1 MQTRTYFGEA
11 ANYAVYN
18 VLSPR
23 DLVFT
28 PGLSDINWT
37 ITVPINETEV
47 DIIVGIVLWVLYNIQ
62 YPSRMNFYITP

>member
-11 ANYAVYN
+11 ANYAVYT

-47 DIIVGIVLWVLYNIQ
+47 DI
-62 YPSRMNFYITP
+62 RR